1 MVIELFQHTKV
12 VNCCSFIEKLCIIR
26 RSICEAVSLVVLSCI
41 VHVVQVFAYYVVTL
55 VQFCSYRRCVLR
67 TGNVK

>member
-41 VHVVQVFAYYVVTL
+41 VHVVQVFAYY
-55 VQFCSYRRCVLR
+55 SNSSAVL
-67 TGNVK
+67 